1 LLAVAGVALTIAGA
15 ITIALAAPV
24 SIVVTIPLGIARAIT
39 IALAAPVSIAV
50 SISVAF
56 PAMTM
61 TRAMS
66 ALIGERRNYQ
76 MREDVDR
83 GEEGARNAQGRKAQ
97 NGGDQK
103 TARLRRPPEQW
114 GGSARDHGFGLRSS
128 DGAARGDCD
137 ELHRP
142 TVSRQLKRM
151 RGSRSIVR
159 IRALDKAEAFA
170 LGSQSWRGQGTAGSA
185 ASAIHSRFIC
195 TFGSHRPNPLVPSS
209 STNDHRQTV
218 TQSNHSPASRR
229 IAVAS
234 LSQDGSFNHPASRA
248 VIERTRYRG
257 RGVSA

>member
-15 ITIALAAPV
+15 ITIAMAASVP
-24 SIVVTIPLGIARAIT
+24 IVVAIPLGIARAVT
-39 IALAAPVSIAV
+39 IALVAPVSIAV

-83 GEEGARNAQGRKAQ
+83 REEGARNAQGRKAQ
-97 NGGDQK
+97 DGGDQK
-103 TARLRRPPEQW
+103 TARLRRSPEQW

-142 TVSRQLKRM
+142 TVSRQLKRAWH
-151 RGSRSIVR
+151 RSIVR
-159 IRALDKAEAFA
+159 IRVLDKAAAFA
-170 LGSQSWRGQGTAGSA
+170 LGSQSWRGQDTAGSA

-209 STNDHRQTV
+209 SHQRP
-218 TQSNHSPASRR
+218 PADR
-229 IAVAS
+229 
-234 LSQDGSFNHPASRA
+234 
-248 VIERTRYRG
+248 
-257 RGVSA
+257 